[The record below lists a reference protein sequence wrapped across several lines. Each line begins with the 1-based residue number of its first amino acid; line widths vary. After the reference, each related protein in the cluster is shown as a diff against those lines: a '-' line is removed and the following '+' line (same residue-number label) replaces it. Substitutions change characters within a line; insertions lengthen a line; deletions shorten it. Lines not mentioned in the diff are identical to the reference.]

1 MIDYDWKETP
11 LLQFQPPIC
20 DPEMLDSASM
30 SNCLL
35 EYTFNFILPVQ
46 VTVRCCS
53 AVSFS
58 RIQRSKDVQR
68 FDFCLKHWK
77 TLKHIE
83 KTLNNWIT
91 FAYWITRYNKI
102 NKNECRFDR
111 IPRVGHSYHSW
122 SEVCPLSRTSR
133 DFRRWPS
140 ASNLARASALGVW
153 NAIPPIVKERKLR
166 LSKVHVSQPGNVL
179 GFWYAE

>member
-1 MIDYDWKETP
+1 
-11 LLQFQPPIC
+11 
-20 DPEMLDSASM
+20 
-30 SNCLL
+30 
-35 EYTFNFILPVQ
+35 
-46 VTVRCCS
+46 
-53 AVSFS
+53 
-58 RIQRSKDVQR
+58 
-68 FDFCLKHWK
+68 LKN
-77 TLKHIE
+77 IE

-179 GFWYAE
+179 GFDMLNNYRLLRDLAGFEPVTICFQHRLPMPHMPSELGGCLL